1 LVDSP
6 PDKEYHKDCYLAI
19 EAKSMTVSGQ
29 RPLYF
34 SSHFSD
40 HGRKHQIERM
50 AEFLE
55 KTGRRGQFAVEL
67 KEKPKREAFILPF
80 SQIYDIWSDLNAG
93 VPLNIIRSGK
103 PLIWE
108 GTFSKGQYKLS

>member
-1 LVDSP
+1 
-6 PDKEYHKDCYLAI
+6 
-19 EAKSMTVSGQ
+19 MTVSGQ

-40 HGRKHQIERM
+40 HGRKPQIQRM
-50 AEFLE
+50 ADFLE
-55 KTGRRGQFAVEL
+55 KTGRRGYFAIQLV
-67 KEKPKREAFILPF
+67 EKPKREAFFLPF
-80 SQIYDIWSDLNAG
+80 SQVYDIWSDLNAG
-93 VPLNIIRSGK
+93 IPLNIIRSGK